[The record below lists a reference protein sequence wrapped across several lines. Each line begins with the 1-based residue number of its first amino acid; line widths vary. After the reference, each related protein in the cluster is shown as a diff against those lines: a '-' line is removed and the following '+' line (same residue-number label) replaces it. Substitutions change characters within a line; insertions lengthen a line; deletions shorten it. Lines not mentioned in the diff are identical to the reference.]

1 MRKRHPTRFE
11 LLALNGELQD
21 KLREAEETIE
31 AIRSGAVDALVV
43 ASPNGDQTLTLD
55 GSDHAYRVLVESMKE
70 GAVTV
75 ASDGTIFYCNAR
87 FAEMIRRPIQQIV
100 GSKID
105 QYLAE
110 TDRDTFK
117 LMFKHGLSEAARGE
131 VNLLGSDDIG
141 LAVYL
146 SINSLGIYDVPA
158 VCMVVTDLT
167 EQKRSEEII
176 AAEKLARSILNQ
188 AAEAIIVADANGKII
203 RASHAAEAMCG
214 ESLSLKSFNDV
225 FHLQNDKGHEI
236 RFASPAG
243 ELRVQDQSDLL
254 KHAMTGSIAQGIEVT
269 LDKGNGEFRNLLLS
283 AGPVL
288 SPKNGVLGCT
298 VTLTDISELKRVEA
312 ELKKAKDEAD
322 AASQAKTRFLANM
335 SHEIRTPL
343 GAVMGY
349 SELLATPGLSPAQ
362 RDDFIAKIKRNGCH
376 LSSLIDDILD
386 LSKVESGRLQVE
398 AIDFSL
404 RELLYD
410 VISAVK
416 YRVMEKAISI
426 KVRSEGSVP
435 ARISSDPVRLKQ
447 VLTNLVSNAVK
458 FTERGHIELT
468 VETDVDD
475 AGKRRLRFLVEDTG
489 CGLTEVQ
496 AANLFEPFRQA
507 DSSTTRKY
515 GGTGLGL
522 ALSRG
527 LARALGGDL
536 VLKHA
541 HPGQGCCFVA
551 TVALERMSGEF
562 IVNHLSDLEAPMT
575 TSVVR
580 DEDIRLDGIQVL
592 LAEDAP
598 DNQMLV
604 SRFLKM
610 AGATVDVAE
619 DGRVALELAMK
630 KKYDVILMD
639 VQMPHVDGLEATSTL
654 RRQGYSSPIVA
665 LTAHAMKEERDRTR
679 SAGCDEHLTKPINR
693 NALLA
698 IVRRFATVE
707 PTGSAVPDSVNG
719 LRTYNSH

>member
-1 MRKRHPTRFE
+1 MKRRHPTRFE

-21 KLREAEETIE
+21 KLREAEETID
-31 AIRSGAVDALVV
+31 AIRSGAIDALVV
-43 ASPNGDQTLTLD
+43 SSPNGEQTFTLE

-75 ASDGTIFYCNAR
+75 AADGTIFYCNTR
-87 FAEMIRRPIQQIV
+87 FAEMLRKPIQQIV
-100 GSKID
+100 GSKVD
-105 QYLAE
+105 QYLVE

-131 VNLLGSDDIG
+131 VNLLASDETC
-141 LAVYL
+141 LAVYV

-203 RASHAAEAMCG
+203 RASHAAEEMCG
-214 ESLSLKSFNDV
+214 ESLALKSFNDV
-225 FHLQNDKGHEI
+225 FNLQNDKGHEI
-236 RFASPAG
+236 RFASPKG
-243 ELRVQDQSDLL
+243 EYRVHDQSDLL

-288 SPKNGVLGCT
+288 SPKNGVMGCT

-312 ELKKAKDEAD
+312 ELKKAKDDAD

-343 GAVMGY
+343 GAVIGY
-349 SELLATPGLSPAQ
+349 SELLATPGLSPDQ
-362 RDDFIAKIKRNGCH
+362 RDDFVAKIKRNGKH
-376 LSSLIDDILD
+376 LSGLIDDILD
-386 LSKVESGRLQVE
+386 LSKIESGRIQLETVE
-398 AIDFSL
+398 FSL

-416 YRVMEKAISI
+416 YKVMEKAISI
-426 KVRSEGSVP
+426 KVRSKGSVP

-447 VLTNLVSNAVK
+447 VLTNIVGNAVK
-458 FTERGHIELT
+458 FTERGHIEVT
-468 VETDVDD
+468 IEEI
-475 AGKRRLRFLVEDTG
+475 AGDSRNRLLRFSIEDTG
-489 CGLTEVQ
+489 CGLTEQQ

-527 LARALGGDL
+527 LARALGGDV
-536 VLKHA
+536 VLSHSS
-541 HPGQGCCFVA
+541 PGEGCCFVA
-551 TVALERMSGEF
+551 TIVPEHASGELL
-562 IVNHLSDLEAPMT
+562 VNHLSDLEAPMT
-575 TSVVR
+575 AFVVC

-639 VQMPHVDGLEATSTL
+639 IQMPHVDGLEATTTL
-654 RRQGYSSPIVA
+654 RNQGYSLPIVA

-679 SAGCDEHLTKPINR
+679 QAGCNEHLTKPINR
-693 NALLA
+693 AALLA
-698 IVRRFATVE
+698 TVRRFAGADSN
-707 PTGSAVPDSVNG
+707 GSSASDLLN
-719 LRTYNSH
+719 